1 MDLFIKEAC
10 KLAVNMN
17 IKVCDCYSEWKRL
30 SKKKDTTKLL
40 ANRINHP
47 VKEMHKLFADKLFEL
62 IFDGVSDIDV
72 KETSSMYNG

>member
-47 VKEMHKLFADKLFEL
+47 VKEMHKLFADNLFKI
-62 IFDGVSDIDV
+62 IFNEEINKKITQESLMF
-72 KETSSMYNG
+72 KK